1 MEHIKRISELLDSWN
16 NLFVQNPNVGVASG
30 ESSSANRLGLS
41 IGSQLTFNPLDR
53 KQYLDRLSIVH
64 LAHFHCR
71 VLFRFY
77 LVRKARRT
85 KSD

>member
-16 NLFVQNPNVGVASG
+16 NLFIQNPNTGIVSSDSSKVTSVGS
-30 ESSSANRLGLS
+30 S

-64 LAHFHCR
+64 LLSFNCR
-71 VLFRFY
+71 VLFSIY
-77 LVRKARRT
+77 LVWKTRRI
-85 KSD
+85 KSY